1 MTGAC
6 PECGGVT
13 TVLADATEQCTS
25 CGHILGT
32 VDASEPQTEYVEGVP
47 VRVPGTAKDPV
58 ASYIYAEGLARQQRF
73 KSVFSAIGGGFILL
87 GSIIMLLSPL
97 ISFIAA
103 KAIAEAE
110 GGHSIGWADVLN
122 AMLVTGPGMIICF
135 GTIIVLAISIYGIY
149 MGVMMVQGTMPSKKE
164 IFFTALAMGVVGSII
179 SFLAIGGLVGFG
191 GALMIAAGGLFA
203 ALPT

>member
-1 MTGAC
+1 M
-6 PECGGVT
+6 
-13 TVLADATEQCTS
+13 
-25 CGHILGT
+25 
-32 VDASEPQTEYVEGVP
+32 
-47 VRVPGTAKDPV
+47 
-58 ASYIYAEGLARQQRF
+58 
-73 KSVFSAIGGGFILL
+73 FSAIGGGFILL